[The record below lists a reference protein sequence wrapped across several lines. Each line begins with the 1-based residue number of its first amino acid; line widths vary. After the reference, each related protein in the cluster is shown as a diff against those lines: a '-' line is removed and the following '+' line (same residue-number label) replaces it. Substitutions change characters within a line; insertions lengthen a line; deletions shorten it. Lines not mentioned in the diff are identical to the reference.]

1 MRALFI
7 GLVLTFC
14 LGCQTTP
21 PADYRELTE
30 RIANGDTVAVADL
43 RTQFL
48 ARGDLP
54 EQLERLTE
62 LEMQALE
69 LVEDEPL
76 KLGSIGSA
84 ILDTYYASLTGHYV
98 LTRFYDHVESP
109 EAAAPHQQWLDDIRS
124 DMRAEG
130 DGSRDKPF
138 PAVSGVE
145 AQMYAISQGMSP
157 VGSIYQ
163 SSDDVAFSM
172 LLQAKPPEQ
181 PVVSLNFD
189 LTGVYQA
196 ERMGLADSESNF
208 TPFSLIGMLAKRND
222 TAAQAAIGAFLASQG
237 RIEDAI
243 DWLRAASRRGNLLA
257 NSILARLYWEQA
269 SSTEDEA
276 AREAALAEVLEN
288 YLHAIG
294 LGSTEAMYALGILYL
309 NEHYG
314 EENIASG
321 VTLLTQAA
329 DMNSAEAAVFLAHL
343 NYAGEV
349 VERDLDQARS
359 YYAKAAELESVN
371 ARHSYARFLLDP
383 ATGQSADPR
392 IINWL
397 DELTEEDD
405 ATSMLLLGN
414 LYARGVGV
422 KQSSRR
428 AVGYFKQAVKT
439 TPADASLVNEV
450 AWTLTVSDV
459 DDLKRARYALRIMD
473 KMMSN
478 DEIARRRPEYLDTW
492 AAAYAANGDFERAIS
507 LQQEALA
514 VAEAEEFADVRQVL
528 QDHLQ
533 LFEDGQTITERAP

>member
-7 GLVLTFC
+7 GLVLTLC

-30 RIANGDTVAVADL
+30 RVASGETVAVADL

-62 LEMQALE
+62 LEVQALE

-84 ILDTYYASLTGHYV
+84 ILDTYYASLTGHYA
-98 LTRFYDHVESP
+98 LTRFYAYVESP
-109 EAAAPHQQWLDDIRS
+109 EAAAPHQRWLDDIRS
-124 DMRAEG
+124 DMQAEG
-130 DGSRDKPF
+130 DGSREKPF

-181 PVVSLNFD
+181 PVISLNFD

-222 TAAQAAIGAFLASQG
+222 PAAQAAIGAFLASQG

-243 DWLRAASRRGNLLA
+243 DWLRAASRVGNLLA

-269 SSTEDEA
+269 NGTEDEA

-288 YLHAIG
+288 YLHAIA

-314 EENIASG
+314 EENVPSG
-321 VTLLTQAA
+321 ITLLTQAA
-329 DMNSAEAAVFLAHL
+329 DMNSAEAALFLAHL

-349 VERDLDQARS
+349 VDRDLDLARS
-359 YYAKAAELESVN
+359 YYATAAELESVN

-383 ATGQSADPR
+383 ATGQTSDTR

-397 DELTEEDD
+397 DELAQEDD
-405 ATSMLLLGN
+405 ATAMLLLGN

-422 KQSSRR
+422 DQSSRR
-428 AVGYFKQAVKT
+428 AFGYFKKAVKT
-439 TPADASLVNEV
+439 TPTDASLVNEV

-473 KMMSN
+473 KLMNN

-528 QDHLQ
+528 EDHLQ
-533 LFEDGQTITERAP
+533 LFRDSQTITERAP